1 MAGPFRREDLVELI
15 HSLRHT
21 RRGFLRGDSAPKFFP
36 VSFDSPAVK
45 PAPVEFRPPASPLT
59 TASLAI
65 AVPAPPQV
73 TVSTPASGQ
82 VDFEPEDR
90 SHVLTAIEAS
100 LSAPSGNAFL
110 SWLAEQLEGKLGED
124 YDPFVEFGDQG
135 ILAAES
141 AEESDTFGDDLNAV
155 YADAE
160 DELSLPLMPSSRGR
174 VEPRV
179 EISPDGW
186 RLEIFPVGSKIVKDV
201 LGRVVE
207 VRSHHG
213 DCLSFRYGDNGKIEC
228 FERLHPNGSNHSVG
242 KRDKHG
248 VVVRDPEGRV
258 RASGESMSVDP
269 RGCFYLHTFEGQFF
283 SVDLV
288 TGVHTERRKINDD
301 WGGFRF
307 VTSLFTHDGF
317 RMATMFGASKHGIEY
332 GASEA
337 PRFRFYGRDG
347 TLIEFANEDDLQRLR
362 PERVSAPA
370 TRRLCRT
377 WPHRRQAKTAWDAVH
392 EYLVRVS

>member
-1 MAGPFRREDLVELI
+1 VELI

-36 VSFDSPAVK
+36 VAVESPAVT

-59 TASLAI
+59 TASSAI
-65 AVPAPPQV
+65 MVPPPPDALV
-73 TVSTPASGQ
+73 AEPGSGQ
-82 VDFEPEDR
+82 FDFEPEDR
-90 SHVLTAIEAS
+90 SSVLTAIEAS
-100 LSAPSGNAFL
+100 LSVPSGNAFL

-124 YDPFVEFGDQG
+124 YDPYVEFGDQG
-135 ILAAES
+135 ILAAELDGDDYS
-141 AEESDTFGDDLNAV
+141 FGGDLNAV
-155 YADAE
+155 YADVE
-160 DELSLPLMPSSRGR
+160 EELCFPAPQVPRGR
-174 VEPRV
+174 AEPRV

-186 RLEIFPVGSKIVKDV
+186 RLEIFAAGSKIVKDV
-201 LGRVVE
+201 IGRVIE
-207 VRSHHG
+207 VRSHYG
-213 DCLSFRYGDNGKIEC
+213 DCLFFRYGEHGNIEC
-228 FERLHPNGSNHSVG
+228 FERICANGSNHSAG
-242 KRDKHG
+242 KWDKHG

-258 RASGESMSVDP
+258 RAAGESMSVDP
-269 RGCFYLHTFEGQFF
+269 RGCFYVHTFDGQFF

-288 TGVHTERRKINDD
+288 TGVHTERRKISDD

-317 RMATMFGASKHGIEY
+317 RMATMFGASKHGTEY

-347 TLIEFANEDDLQRLR
+347 TLIEFASEDDLQRLR